1 MGVARTE
8 TRLVLAPL
16 RGISTLIYRQAYGAQ
31 FQGIDVAMSPFV
43 PTVHSERINPRVLAD
58 VMPDANEGALPLIP
72 QIIGRD
78 AGDIRQMVEAMAGLG
93 YGEVNWNLGC
103 PWPQVAKKKRGSG
116 MLPHPEY
123 IDEVLG
129 EVLPALPCR
138 FSVKVRLGYTDPDEL
153 MRLVP
158 VLNRHAL
165 SEVTIHPRTGSQM
178 YEGVCDVDRFEQA
191 YEALDHPVVY
201 NGDIRTVTDFARLS
215 ARFPKID
222 RWMLGR
228 GVIADPLLPARIKGL
243 SLPHNEQVIMRRFH
257 DDLLRRFEEVLH
269 GMSQVLGKMKEQWKY
284 MSELFPGQER
294 EIRRLLRT
302 HDMPSYL
309 AHVNRLFQSYREP
322 IS

>member
-129 EVLPALPCR
+129 EVLLEVLDSQCGAGRAVPTCPRHL
-138 FSVKVRLGYTDPDEL
+138 VRLG
-153 MRLVP
+153 
-158 VLNRHAL
+158 
-165 SEVTIHPRTGSQM
+165 S
-178 YEGVCDVDRFEQA
+178 
-191 YEALDHPVVY
+191 
-201 NGDIRTVTDFARLS
+201 ARLW
-215 ARFPKID
+215 FQ
-222 RWMLGR
+222 
-228 GVIADPLLPARIKGL
+228 PLLVEAA
-243 SLPHNEQVIMRRFH
+243 PH
-257 DDLLRRFEEVLH
+257 D
-269 GMSQVLGKMKEQWKY
+269 
-284 MSELFPGQER
+284 
-294 EIRRLLRT
+294 
-302 HDMPSYL
+302 
-309 AHVNRLFQSYREP
+309 
-322 IS
+322 